1 MANSSSYFE
10 QNAMYEIFSRAED
23 FPGKIFTYLKK
34 EVKKKQVLDVWC
46 GTGKYANILASYAK
60 CITWID
66 ASQDQIRLAQAKN
79 REQKNTKFYQEDARN
94 ISLKE
99 NSIDVIIWCWFLP
112 TIGDINIQTG
122 VIKKLQKILKPW
134 GKILLIEND
143 VSGEF
148 ELIREKN
155 KLKIN
160 PTLQYNN
167 RLLSQWFSVV
177 KKIKTYFLFDAIA
190 QAKEV
195 FTAIWGPQKGSN
207 VRSKKIAHDVLIFE
221 RKKK

>member
-1 MANSSSYFE
+1 
-10 QNAMYEIFSRAED
+10 
-23 FPGKIFTYLKK
+23 
-34 EVKKKQVLDVWC
+34 LDVWC
-46 GTGKYANILASYAK
+46 GTGKYANLLAPYVK
-60 CITWID
+60 FITWID

-79 REQKNTKFYQEDARN
+79 RAQKNTKFHQEDAKN
-94 ISLKE
+94 ISLQE
-99 NSIDVIIWCWFLP
+99 DSLDVILWCWFLP
-112 TIGDINIQTG
+112 TIGNIKIQTS

-155 KLKIN
+155 KLKVN

-167 RLLSQWFSVV
+167 RLLSQWFSVA
-177 KKIKTYFLFDAIA
+177 KKIKTYFLFDSAA

-195 FTAIWGPQKGSN
+195 FTAIWWFKKGNN
-207 VRSKKIAHDVLIFE
+207 VHSKKIAHDVVIFE